1 MAQNTNTSERYMSKI
16 HKVISTMR
24 NKKKYPS
31 IAKRSNPSFPY
42 RDLAS
47 NHLKN
52 NNWNGMR
59 LLNLSES
66 AYPISPLGSK
76 GNMQNKR
83 IHHGFGVILASSTN
97 TEQTRRLIHHWTC

>member
-1 MAQNTNTSERYMSKI
+1 MPKI
-16 HKVISTMR
+16 HKLASTIR
-24 NKKKYPS
+24 TKRKHPS

-42 RDLAS
+42 HDLAS

-66 AYPISPLGSK
+66 AYPISPLSLKGTYNNTRIPHWIRGSFSHPVQVRRK
-76 GNMQNKR
+76 QR
-83 IHHGFGVILASSTN
+83 I
-97 TEQTRRLIHHWTC
+97 IHHWTIDADI